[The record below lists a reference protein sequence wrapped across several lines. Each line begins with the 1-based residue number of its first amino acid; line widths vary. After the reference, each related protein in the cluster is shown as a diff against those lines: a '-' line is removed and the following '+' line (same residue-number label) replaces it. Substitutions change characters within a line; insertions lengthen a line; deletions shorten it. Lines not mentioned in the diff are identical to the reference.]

1 MTSILSEKP
10 YSVVP
15 SIITVFG
22 ACATVAGLVQHWWW
36 LLVVGLL
43 CDVADGAIARQLR
56 VESEA
61 GARLDWSLDVML
73 MGAMVALLEPALL
86 ITGVG
91 VISMAILGGWKFS
104 GRALASAVLILSWH
118 F

>member
-1 MTSILSEKP
+1 MTILPNKS
-10 YSVVP
+10 YAMLP
-15 SIITVFG
+15 SIITVAG
-22 ACATVAGLVQHWWW
+22 ACITVGGIMMRWWP
-36 LLVVGLL
+36 LLIVGLL
-43 CDVADGAIARQLR
+43 CDVADGAVARHLR
-56 VESEA
+56 VESEG

-91 VISMAILGGWKFS
+91 VVAMAILGGWKFS
-104 GRALASAVLILSWH
+104 GRALASAILILSWH